1 MKRTQKTS
9 IIYYYEL
16 KIKQKKKIKMINK
29 DKYKKWSTLI
39 GGILVHLSLGSFD
52 TFGNLSPY
60 LTSYLREMTGSSVR
74 YSNSNWILSTVSISM
89 AISTVLTS
97 LIVSRFKPGLKKVI
111 LIGCI
116 IMNTSVALT
125 YFTVKQSFI
134 LTLFTYSF
142 TAGIGFGVCYLTPL
156 EIAMKWFPNSKGS
169 ANSAILFG
177 YGIGGIIFN
186 QIQTQFINPNNYS
199 PDKSYRYIL

>member
-1 MKRTQKTS
+1 
-9 IIYYYEL
+9 
-16 KIKQKKKIKMINK
+16 
-29 DKYKKWSTLI
+29 
-39 GGILVHLSLGSFD
+39 
-52 TFGNLSPY
+52 
-60 LTSYLREMTGSSVR
+60 
-74 YSNSNWILSTVSISM
+74 M
-89 AISTVLTS
+89 AISTVLTG
-97 LIVSRFKPGLKKVI
+97 LVVSRFKPGLKKVI

-116 IMNTSVALT
+116 IMNTSVAVT

-199 PDKSYRYIL
+199 PDKSYRYIFCYLIYAIIFFIYFINIYIAQIIQMKNIFLKNI